1 MLSLNAYTSFRAFA
15 TVISCSVFI
24 LALIL
29 PGAQAADSAGA
40 AANPFGQLIMLAVFI
55 GLMYF
60 LLIRPQTKRQKEHR
74 DLISSLN
81 TGDEVL
87 TSGGMMGKIIEINEQ
102 FITLAIANNVEIMLQ
117 KPAITGVLPKGTLKN
132 LQSSQ

>member
-1 MLSLNAYTSFRAFA
+1 MLSLNARTTFLSYVSM
-15 TVISCSVFI
+15 ISVT
-24 LALIL
+24 ALIL
-29 PGAQAADSAGA
+29 PGAQAADSASA
-40 AANPFGQLIMLAVFI
+40 AAGNPFGQLIMLAVFI

-81 TGDEVL
+81 AGDEVL
-87 TSGGMMGKIIEINEQ
+87 TSGGVMGKIIEINEQ
-102 FITLAIANNVEIMLQ
+102 FITLAIAHNVEIMLQ